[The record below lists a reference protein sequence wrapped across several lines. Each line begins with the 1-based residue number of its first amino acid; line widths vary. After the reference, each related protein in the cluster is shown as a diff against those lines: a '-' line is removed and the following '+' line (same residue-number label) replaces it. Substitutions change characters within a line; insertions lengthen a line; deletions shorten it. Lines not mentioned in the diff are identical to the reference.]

1 MARLHVL
8 PLVMLLSC
16 TPKIEV
22 SVLPLVGVEDNPVIQ
37 SSHGPEITALDVVVT
52 GADFTFSAVNKRG
65 DPSSPGIGVPFRFDL
80 ALEPE
85 MEAEP
90 YLLEVRGFAGE
101 HEVFRG
107 QTDVLPGQK
116 RATIRV
122 AVCSNGAPEA
132 AEACDDGDLE
142 DGDGCDSTCKPT
154 GCGSGVLTPRELC
167 YEQNN
172 SVFAD
177 GSPRQVLAGDFDG
190 DELPDLAAVF
200 AGAVRLYPNPAEDPG
215 NFGAFLEVA
224 VPGAEKAAAADI
236 DGDGDRDLVVAASP
250 FSFSELV
257 VLVNEGGGVFAA
269 RDGGF
274 LGGDVRGFALGDI
287 DGDDLPDLVY
297 ADAENNSVRVRP
309 GLAGA
314 FNGISM
320 TIPVGVRPVA
330 LALGDVAGDGALD
343 VVVANEGSG
352 SITVLENR
360 GGDLVSL
367 FSRAV
372 NGTPSA
378 VVVKDVNRD
387 GLLDISVAKQDAQGG
402 WVSVFQREEEGGLR
416 FIADFPTGDSPSAL
430 AVADLDQDGLPDLAT
445 TSFTAARIDVL
456 LGLGNTQFDA
466 PRDLESD
473 LSTRLSPVSIAVA
486 DFNGD
491 GALDLCV
498 AGQNLGLML
507 SNP

>member
-1 MARLHVL
+1 MLRLLRVL
-8 PLVMLLSC
+8 PVVMLLAC
-16 TPKIEV
+16 EPKMKVIITTLSGTE
-22 SVLPLVGVEDNPVIQ
+22 ENPVRQ
-37 SSHGPEITALDVVVT
+37 SEDGPPITRMEVFV
-52 GADFTFSAVNKRG
+52 RG
-65 DPSSPGIGVPFRFDL
+65 DGFEFSSEGSPLDEGIGVPFFFLLGLR
-80 ALEPE
+80 PE
-85 MEAEP
+85 MEVKP
-90 YLLEVRGFAGE
+90 FRLQVRGFSGE
-101 HEVFRG
+101 HQVFFG
-107 QTDVLPGQK
+107 ATNVVPGLK
-116 RATIRV
+116 STSIRV
-122 AVCSNGAPEA
+122 AVCSDGA
-132 AEACDDGDLE
+132 AETGEGCDDGNLI
-142 DGDGCDSTCKPT
+142 DGDGCDSTCELT
-154 GCGSGVLTPRELC
+154 GCGSGVLTPGELC

-172 SVFAD
+172 SVFAE

-200 AGAVRLYPNPAEDPG
+200 AGAVRVYPNSAEDPG
-215 NFGAFLEVA
+215 NFGDFLEVA
-224 VPGAEKAAAADI
+224 VPGAERAAAADI

-257 VLVNEGGGVFAA
+257 VLTNEGGSFTAK
-269 RDGGF
+269 DGGF
-274 LGGDVRGFALGDI
+274 LGGDVRGFALGDM
-287 DGDDLPDLVY
+287 DGDGLKDLVY
-297 ADAENNSVRVRP
+297 ADAENNVVRVRP
-309 GLAGA
+309 GLGGA
-314 FNGISM
+314 FDGISL

-352 SITVLENR
+352 SITVLENQ
-360 GGDLVSL
+360 GGAFVSD
-367 FSRAV
+367 FRAV

-402 WVSVFQREEEGGLR
+402 WVRVFQREIEGLR
-416 FIADFPTGDSPSAL
+416 IVGDFPTGANPSAL

-445 TSFTAARIDVL
+445 TSFTTARVDAL

-473 LSTRLSPVSIAVA
+473 LSTRLSPVSLAVA

>member
-1 MARLHVL
+1 
-8 PLVMLLSC
+8 
-16 TPKIEV
+16 
-22 SVLPLVGVEDNPVIQ
+22 
-37 SSHGPEITALDVVVT
+37 
-52 GADFTFSAVNKRG
+52 
-65 DPSSPGIGVPFRFDL
+65 
-80 ALEPE
+80 
-85 MEAEP
+85 
-90 YLLEVRGFAGE
+90 
-101 HEVFRG
+101 
-107 QTDVLPGQK
+107 
-116 RATIRV
+116 
-122 AVCSNGAPEA
+122 
-132 AEACDDGDLE
+132 
-142 DGDGCDSTCKPT
+142 
-154 GCGSGVLTPRELC
+154 
-167 YEQNN
+167 
-172 SVFAD
+172 
-177 GSPRQVLAGDFDG
+177 
-190 DELPDLAAVF
+190 
-200 AGAVRLYPNPAEDPG
+200 
-215 NFGAFLEVA
+215 
-224 VPGAEKAAAADI
+224 
-236 DGDGDRDLVVAASP
+236 
-250 FSFSELV
+250 
-257 VLVNEGGGVFAA
+257 
-269 RDGGF
+269 
-274 LGGDVRGFALGDI
+274 
-287 DGDDLPDLVY
+287 
-297 ADAENNSVRVRP
+297 VRP